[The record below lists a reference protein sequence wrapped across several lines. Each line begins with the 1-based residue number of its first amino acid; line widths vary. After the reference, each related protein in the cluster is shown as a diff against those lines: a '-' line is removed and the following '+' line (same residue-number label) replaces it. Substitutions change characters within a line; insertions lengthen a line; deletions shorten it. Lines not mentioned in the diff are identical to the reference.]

1 MEILRRGFLGLFGG
15 AVALPATSL
24 LKSEDV
30 KAAEF
35 PIKPTT
41 VKPSY
46 DLNGDGTIEPSY
58 QSHGFTVTL
67 KQRNNRLFARCNWL
81 ENRNIRH
88 SVLKIRGGS
97 PFSSHI
103 RTYETDIEVPVKYS
117 TLYTFQVESFYF
129 NGERNSSSIT
139 LYTPKLKNEEITK
152 RSTRRSSKTRKS
164 QYD

>member
-67 KQRNNRLFARCNWL
+67 KQRNNQLFARCNWL

-88 SVLKIRGGS
+88 SVLNVYLGGLQ
-97 PFSSHI
+97 SSYM
-103 RTYETDIEVPVKYS
+103 TTLTDIEIPVKNS
-117 TLYTFQVESFYF
+117 TLYKFQV
-129 NGERNSSSIT
+129 NSYTFAGPLLSSTIT
-139 LYTPKLKNEEITK
+139 LYTPNLKNEEITK
-152 RSTRRSSKTRKS
+152 RSTRRISKTRKS